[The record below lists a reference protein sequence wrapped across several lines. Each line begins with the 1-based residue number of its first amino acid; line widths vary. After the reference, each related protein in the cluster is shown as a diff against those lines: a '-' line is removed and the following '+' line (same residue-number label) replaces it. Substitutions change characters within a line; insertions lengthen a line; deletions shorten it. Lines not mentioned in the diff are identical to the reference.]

1 MSFARLSGFMLVAA
15 ATAFAAPSAMAAASG
30 PAPRVEIPR
39 PAPQPGNQKQQAAAS
54 DFDKAEYL
62 IKADKCEEAIPLL
75 LRVVAENGRDADAL
89 NYLGFCHRK
98 LGKYPEALEFY
109 KRALSANP
117 KHKGATEYLGE
128 LYLRMNDLERAEEQH
143 TILKGLCPTGC
154 EELEDLEA
162 DIADFKANGN
172 KWPG

>member
-1 MSFARLSGFMLVAA
+1 MAFARLSGFVLFAVAA
-15 ATAFAAPSAMAAASG
+15 AVAVPSAIAASSS
-30 PAPRVEIPR
+30 PAPRTEIPR
-39 PAPQPGNQKQQAAAS
+39 PMPQSGNAKQQAAAS

-75 LRVVAENGRDADAL
+75 LNVVADNGRDADAL
-89 NYLGFCHRK
+89 NYLGYCHRK
-98 LGKYPEALEFY
+98 LGKYPESLGFY
-109 KRALSANP
+109 KRALAVNP
-117 KHKGATEYLGE
+117 KHKGANEYLGE
-128 LYLRMNDLERAEEQH
+128 LYLRMNDLAKAEEQH
-143 TILKGLCPTGC
+143 TILKGLCPSGC